1 MRFGINDLHLL
12 GKVLDHMDDAVLED
26 LDFTAG
32 ERRRAKWIFEDIDE
46 RLNETVGLEW
56 NDEEVG

>member
-1 MRFGINDLHLL
+1 MHIGINDLHLL

-26 LDFTAG
+26 LGFTTS
-32 ERRRAKWIFEDIDE
+32 ERRRAEWIFEDLDE
-46 RLNETVGLEW
+46 RLNDMIGLEW